1 MEPVWGEGVS
11 VDSRAADVHVQN
23 IRRRIEPAPS
33 TPRYVLTVR
42 GIGYKFAEF
51 NGNGQTPT

>member
-1 MEPVWGEGVS
+1 MEPIWGECSS

-23 IRRRIEPAPS
+23 IRRRIEPVPAA
-33 TPRYVLTVR
+33 PRYVLTVR

-51 NGNGQTPT
+51 NGDA